1 LEDSTIRSISGLQR
15 EHNVETAITYRSK
28 LGFPFNR
35 LGVLK
40 KELEK
45 RIQKRK
51 EKKEKKRTHRIT

>member
-1 LEDSTIRSISGLQR
+1 LIFDFGP
-15 EHNVETAITYRSK
+15 
-28 LGFPFNR
+28 PFNR

-51 EKKEKKRTHRIT
+51 EKKEKKRAQRTT

>member
-1 LEDSTIRSISGLQR
+1 MKPATRTGS
-15 EHNVETAITYRSK
+15 
-28 LGFPFNR
+28 PFNR

-51 EKKEKKRTHRIT
+51 EKKEKKRAHRTT